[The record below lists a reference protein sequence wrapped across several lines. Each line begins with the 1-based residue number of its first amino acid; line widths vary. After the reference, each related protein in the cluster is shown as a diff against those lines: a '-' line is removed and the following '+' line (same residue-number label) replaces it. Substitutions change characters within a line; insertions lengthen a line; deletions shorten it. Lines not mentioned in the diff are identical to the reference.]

1 MHTFF
6 LCSHRT
12 YRALN
17 DRTWGNSRNFSRSR
31 KQFMPYSDCLLYN
44 FVTEISQS
52 ALMFTPA
59 SENNSTFSLNDPV
72 FTLKTEK
79 LLKID

>member
-1 MHTFF
+1 MFS
-6 LCSHRT
+6 SHIQGV
-12 YRALN
+12 N
-17 DRTWGNSRNFSRSR
+17 DRTWETREIFLALVNNL
-31 KQFMPYSDCLLYN
+31 PYSDCLLYN

>member
-1 MHTFF
+1 
-6 LCSHRT
+6 
-12 YRALN
+12 
-17 DRTWGNSRNFSRSR
+17 
-31 KQFMPYSDCLLYN
+31 MPYSDCLLYN

-79 LLKID
+79 ASQDRLKTINISLKMSKVQ